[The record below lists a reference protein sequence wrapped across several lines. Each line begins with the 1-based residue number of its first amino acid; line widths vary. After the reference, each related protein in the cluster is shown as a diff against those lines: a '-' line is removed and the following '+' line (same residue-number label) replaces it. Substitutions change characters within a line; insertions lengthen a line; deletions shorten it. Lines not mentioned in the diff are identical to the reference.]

1 MYFLPGGLHSGIPR
15 AFRRFMRKAL
25 GKSKT
30 SISWLMYGRCTFRA
44 ARGIDNFIAKTRNWQ
59 FNYCTQMLVHFQG
72 RTRDWQFYWWNEE
85 MKVNY
90 FNQMIGGSYEK
101 WDVYKEW
108 DSHAPYIY
116 LVLIKSISFLVWDL
130 KVNEPLQI
138 LNLRCRGISFL
149 VWALKVHEPFI
160 LLLMFWA
167 ALNSSGCPQ

>member
-1 MYFLPGGLHSGIPR
+1 
-15 AFRRFMRKAL
+15 MRKAL

-44 ARGIDNFIAKTRNWQ
+44 VRGIGNFIAKTRNWQ